1 MNDFARTDRLPADKD
16 MMSTDGTKAAGVA
29 KEAVYS
35 ERALHSGALYSQAIR
50 TGDWVYVAGQVPV
63 DPVTK
68 QPQGGS
74 VYEQSCAVLGY
85 IEAILTEAGCRMD
98 DVVKMNCYL
107 TDLAQFSEM
116 NRAFASYFKEPYPA
130 RVTVGVQ
137 LIGFDVEMDC
147 VARIGCGQ
155 GGGTN

>member
-1 MNDFARTDRLPADKD
+1 MTEHNMMESKGTDC
-16 MMSTDGTKAAGVA
+16 GVNTATRA
-29 KEAVYS
+29 KQAVYT
-35 ERALHSGALYSQAIR
+35 ERALHSGALYSQAIV
-50 TGDWVYVAGQVPV
+50 TGDWVHVAGQVPV

-68 QPQGGS
+68 QPLGGS
-74 VYEQSCAVLGY
+74 IYEQSLAVLRY
-85 IEAILTEAGCRMD
+85 IEAILAEAGCTMD

-107 TDLAQFSEM
+107 TDLAQFAEM
-116 NRAFASYFKEPYPA
+116 NRAFASYFREPYPA

-155 GGGTN
+155 GGEPK